1 MGESGVGKTA
11 ILNKYVNGK
20 FIEEHK
26 ATIGADFMTKD
37 ILNDE
42 KNNITLQMWDT
53 AGQERFQSL
62 GFSFYRG
69 ADACIL
75 VYDITNEQSFMKI
88 EEWRSTFIS
97 QIGIDN
103 PHLFPFLLLGNKMD
117 KESQRKVK
125 KEDALMY
132 AKKNNMLYHETSA
145 VDGRNI
151 DDAFY
156 GIAIKASIQD
166 EAPVMAPKHLQSSD
180 VVNIEEAYDDDQN
193 NKNNNNNSN
202 NGMKG
207 SQCFC

>member
-1 MGESGVGKTA
+1 MLRKSVLLKIIILGESGVGKTA

-132 AKKNNMLYHETSA
+132 AKKIICYIMKLLLLMVEILTMHFMELLLKQ
-145 VDGRNI
+145 V
-151 DDAFY
+151 F
-156 GIAIKASIQD
+156 K
-166 EAPVMAPKHLQSSD
+166 MKHR
-180 VVNIEEAYDDDQN
+180 
-193 NKNNNNNSN
+193 
-202 NGMKG
+202 
-207 SQCFC
+207 